1 MKEISLLGIL
11 VLRSVDDMVVIRPG
25 LLTETMVGTELRSQ
39 AGQFRGQIYKIK
51 KMIIKVDEG
60 SFRMGHS
67 HCRNTV
73 L

>member
-39 AGQFRGQIYKIK
+39 AGQFRGQIYKK
-51 KMIIKVDEG
+51 KKK
-60 SFRMGHS
+60 
-67 HCRNTV
+67 
-73 L
+73 